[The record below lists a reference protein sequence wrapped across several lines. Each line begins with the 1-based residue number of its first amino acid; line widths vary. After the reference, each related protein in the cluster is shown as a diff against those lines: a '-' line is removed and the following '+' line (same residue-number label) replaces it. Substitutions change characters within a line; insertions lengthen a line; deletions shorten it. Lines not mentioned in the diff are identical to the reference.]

1 MPKGETYRDGIVR
14 RWREHK
20 DDIMRQRLGEIVS
33 ELYLCTNGK
42 KRAALWARAES
53 ALRQCDANPVQV
65 DKVVAEKSVVTLARL
80 VNEIF

>member
-1 MPKGETYRDGIVR
+1 MPKGETYRDGIIR

-33 ELYLCTNGK
+33 ELYLCGNSK
-42 KRAALWARAES
+42 KRAALWARADA
-53 ALRQCDANPVQV
+53 ALRQCEANPAQV
-65 DKVVAEKSVVTLARL
+65 DKVLAEQNVVSLARL